1 MNNTLSGPVSTL
13 NLKRNINCTISPKVV
28 EMFKNVNADYRQKPD
43 HFNQTKDVLIVM
55 INNQKVLVQ

>member
-1 MNNTLSGPVSTL
+1 
-13 NLKRNINCTISPKVV
+13 
-28 EMFKNVNADYRQKPD
+28 MFKNVNADYRQTPD